1 MGISAWRRLATIA
14 SPPVAN
20 APPLSGKTV
29 RRLGHWVP
37 GASPGTTAVVW
48 RERASPGSA
57 SASGPPAMEGL
68 PWVPESSPSMKI
80 VAWQEWCFAG
90 KISLRRVA
98 GRPVAVAL
106 PDDEIAALDA
116 DEARWA
122 RAPRRGHAHLL
133 VCYPPHGT
141 PHRKELMPEKN
152 G

>member
-37 GASPGTTAVVW
+37 GTSPGTTADVW

-68 PWVPESSPSMKI
+68 PWVLESSPSMKI
-80 VAWQEWCFAG
+80 VALEEWCFAG
-90 KISLRRVA
+90 KISLRRAA
-98 GRPVAVAL
+98 GRVGAVAL
-106 PDDEIAALDA
+106 HSVDIGALEDRKSHKA
-116 DEARWA
+116 NS
-122 RAPRRGHAHLL
+122 RA
-133 VCYPPHGT
+133 
-141 PHRKELMPEKN
+141 
-152 G
+152 

>member
-80 VAWQEWCFAG
+80 VAWPVWCLAG

-98 GRPVAVAL
+98 GRLVVVAL
-106 PDDEIAALDA
+106 PAVEIAALDQ
-116 DEARWA
+116 DNARWVRAQRRFA
-122 RAPRRGHAHLL
+122 RRL
-133 VCYPPHGT
+133 VFAVRPAADRSAARCGQI
-141 PHRKELMPEKN
+141 
-152 G
+152 